1 MQNSSFFLSP
11 NSIPDMRREAPDQL
25 PRQDHPRAFPG
36 RVCLE
41 QNVPSELTIF
51 YSGTVN
57 VYSDVPA
64 DKVQAIKVLLSN
76 PRDAQNHRTNIHCNS
91 LLSNPRDAQNHRTNI
106 HCTRKVETPK
116 AQAIEDNPSPRLNRA
131 SDRKSIYEQPL
142 RKESTTFPPSLCMAA
157 KLPFGRAASL
167 ARFLEKRKDRLQSQ
181 SAAQA
186 ENENYGELNKKIKTH
201 K

>member
-1 MQNSSFFLSP
+1 MQNSPFFLSP

-25 PRQDHPRAFPG
+25 PRQDHPRPFPG

-76 PRDAQNHRTNIHCNS
+76 PRDAQNHRTNIHC
-91 LLSNPRDAQNHRTNI
+91 
-106 HCTRKVETPK
+106 TRKVETPK

-142 RKESTTFPPSLCMAA
+142 SKESTTFPPSLCMAA

-181 SAAQA
+181 SAAKA